1 MVNIIYRH
9 YQKGD
14 DKQLADLFNRAFQ
27 MNGFGFVRTPKNW
40 KWRYFNSP
48 GFEAEMI
55 QIAEDID
62 SNKIVGMICVNP
74 VEKVNL
80 NGITYLNGNI
90 NDVSCHPDYTRQ
102 GIAKRLMQ
110 MSLDYMQKKE
120 CDISLLLT
128 GFNGFPRKRLYS
140 KFGYKDFNRYFGYV
154 SFPNLYKLIRDL
166 PATLLLFPVLFTFSF
181 IPRVINKIC
190 IKLNSYFKRFSYEI
204 AYDTKHF
211 EYMESVNKVFRK
223 IYSGY
228 PSFDKR
234 KIIWARINVSSKR
247 HKPTYITIK
256 KNDKTVGGVIL
267 THCNVYS
274 FKYGLKIRIGITHEL
289 FLDKTQF
296 NNEKELNYGY
306 LYLIDKLLKAANRRF
321 VGLLLIEVSSKNCIL
336 RRCLKAYNFFKFQE
350 QSIMMLKLK
359 DELKISKPEKSLFV
373 PTYLSLGFP

>member
-14 DKQLADLFNRAFQ
+14 DEQLADLFNEAFQ
-27 MNGFGFVRTPKNW
+27 MNGFSFVRTSKNW

-55 QIAEDID
+55 QIAEDIEN
-62 SNKIVGMICVNP
+62 NKIVGMICVNP
-74 VEKVNL
+74 VEKINL
-80 NGITYLNGNI
+80 NGIAYLNGNI

-102 GIAKRLMQ
+102 GIAKKLME
-110 MSLDYMQKKE
+110 MSVDYMQKKD

-140 KFGYKDFNRYFGYV
+140 KFGYKDFDRYFGYI

-166 PATLLLFPVLFTFSF
+166 PATLFLFPVLFTFSF
-181 IPRVINKIC
+181 IPQLINKIR
-190 IKLNSYFKRFSYEI
+190 IKFNSYFKRFSYKLV
-204 AYDTKHF
+204 YNTNHF
-211 EYMESVNKVFRK
+211 KYMESVKKVFK
-223 IYSGY
+223 NLYSGY
-228 PSFDKR
+228 PYLDKR
-234 KIIWARINVSSKR
+234 KIIWARIKVSSKR

-256 KNDKTVGGVIL
+256 KDGKTVGGVIL

-274 FKYGLKIRIGITHEL
+274 FKYGLKIRMGITHEL

-296 NNEKELNYGY
+296 NTEKELNYGY
-306 LYLIDKLLKAANRRF
+306 LYLIDKLLKAANRRP
-321 VGLLLIEVSSKNCIL
+321 VGLLLIELSSKDHIL
-336 RRCLKAYNFFKFQE
+336 RKCLKAYNFFKFQE
-350 QSIMMLKLK
+350 HSIMILKLK
-359 DELKISKPEKSLFV
+359 NELKISKPEKNLFV

>member
-14 DKQLADLFNRAFQ
+14 DEQLADLFNRAFQ

-74 VEKVNL
+74 VEKINL

-102 GIAKRLMQ
+102 GIAKRLME
-110 MSLDYMQKKE
+110 MSLDYMHKKE

-128 GFNGFPRKRLYS
+128 GFKGFPRKRLYS
-140 KFGYKDFNRYFGYV
+140 KFGYKDFDRYFCYI

-166 PATLLLFPVLFTFSF
+166 PATILLFPVLFTFSF
-181 IPRVINKIC
+181 IPRLINKIR
-190 IKLNSYFKRFSYEI
+190 IKLNSYFKRFNYEL
-204 AYDTKHF
+204 AYNTKHF
-211 EYMESVNKVFRK
+211 EYMESVKEVFK
-223 IYSGY
+223 NIYSGY

-234 KIIWARINVSSKR
+234 KITWARIKVSSKR

-256 KNDKTVGGVIL
+256 KNSKTVGGAIL

-296 NNEKELNYGY
+296 NNEKELKYGY
-306 LYLIDKLLKAANRRF
+306 LYLIDKILKAASHRF
-321 VGLLLIEVSSKNCIL
+321 VGLLLIDASSKNYIL
-336 RRCLKAYNFFKFQE
+336 RRCLKAYNFFKFQDH
-350 QSIMMLKLK
+350 SIMMLKLK
-359 DELKISKPEKSLFV
+359 DELKISKPEKNLFV

>member
-14 DKQLADLFNRAFQ
+14 DEQLADLFNRAFQ

-48 GFEAEMI
+48 GFEADMI
-55 QIAEDID
+55 QIAEDIEN
-62 SNKIVGMICVNP
+62 NKIVGMICVNP

-90 NDVSCHPDYTRQ
+90 NDVACHPDYIRQ
-102 GIAKRLMQ
+102 GIAKRLMK
-110 MSLDYMQKKE
+110 MSLEYMRKKE

-128 GFNGFPRKRLYS
+128 GFKGFPRKRLYS
-140 KFGYKDFNRYFGYV
+140 KFGYKDFDRYFGYV

-166 PATLLLFPVLFTFSF
+166 PAASFLFPLLFTFSF
-181 IPRVINKIC
+181 IPRLINKIR
-190 IKLNSYFKRFSYEI
+190 IKLNSYFKRFNYEI
-204 AYDTKHF
+204 AFNTHHF
-211 EYMESVNKVFRK
+211 EYMESVKKVFK
-223 IYSGY
+223 NIYSGY

-234 KIIWARINVSSKR
+234 KIIWARIKVSSKR

-256 KNDKTVGGVIL
+256 KDGITIGGVIL

-274 FKYGLKIRIGITHEL
+274 FKYGLKIRIGITHEF

-296 NNEKELNYGY
+296 NNENEFFNGY
-306 LYLIDKLLKAANRRF
+306 LYIVDKLLKAASRRF
-321 VGLLLIEVSSKNCIL
+321 LGLLLIEVSSKNYIL
-336 RRCLKAYNFFKFQE
+336 TRCLKAYNFFKLQE
-350 QSIMMLKLK
+350 HSIMILKLK